1 MQRQKREW
9 VARYESL
16 TPRERELFALIVRG
30 LVNKDDHK
38 VVGIKQI
45 ADLLGVCERLVGDG
59 SRAFT
64 IEA

>member
-30 LVNKDDHK
+30 LVNK
-38 VVGIKQI
+38 QI